1 MSLCCIYSDH
11 LRAAWDFPLPFSL
24 LRNVFSSL
32 SLSTL
37 LHFHLRSIPSFLF
50 RKKCKG
56 QKVWRGV
63 SRDGKQRELHE
74 VGVMCRITMKGWGVG
89 RSERQMDGEKQHIHL
104 IDASN
109 SSWLRS
115 YLSSRFFSKVLW
127 SSVEVV
133 FSAPFFGFACK
144 DQNYNV
150 CLLSFGHFCNVR
162 WNNSLKTWSRSCSAI
177 TKHRLE

>member
-1 MSLCCIYSDH
+1 MECGEGCQRLIPHKRIRDDESILYLFRSFACST
-11 LRAAWDFPLPFSL
+11 AWDFPLPFSL
-24 LRNVFSSL
+24 LRSFFSSL
-32 SLSTL
+32 PLSTL

-50 RKKCKG
+50 RKKNCKG

-109 SSWLRS
+109 SS
-115 YLSSRFFSKVLW
+115 
-127 SSVEVV
+127 
-133 FSAPFFGFACK
+133 
-144 DQNYNV
+144 
-150 CLLSFGHFCNVR
+150 
-162 WNNSLKTWSRSCSAI
+162 
-177 TKHRLE
+177 